1 VKLLL
6 ALAILVTVPTLIAP
20 PCVVVHDGVCFE
32 SQRAYDIHMG
42 WGPEQQRREAEAN
55 R

>member
-1 VKLLL
+1 MKLLL
-6 ALAILVTVPTLIAP
+6 ALAILFTIPTLIAP
-20 PCVVVHDGVCFE
+20 HCVVVHDGVCFA
-32 SQRAYDIHMG
+32 SQEQYDEYMG

>member
-1 VKLLL
+1 MKLLL
-6 ALAILVTVPTLIAP
+6 ALAILFTVPTLIAP
-20 PCVVVHDGVCFE
+20 HCVVVHDGVCFE
-32 SQRAYDIHMG
+32 SQHDYDVHMG